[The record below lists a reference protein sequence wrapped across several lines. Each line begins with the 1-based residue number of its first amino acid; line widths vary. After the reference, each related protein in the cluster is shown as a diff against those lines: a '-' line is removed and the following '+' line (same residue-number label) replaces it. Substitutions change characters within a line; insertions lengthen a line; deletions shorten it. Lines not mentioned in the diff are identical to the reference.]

1 MKDSIPKFLGRGNPS
16 LLKTFINKVDTY
28 QRNVPNVPPQVLLD
42 FAASHLEG
50 YAATFY
56 ESNQE
61 QYKVGSTPAREY
73 GEKLQ
78 QLFSKINALP
88 EAVKVSY
95 FMQGLNGKTRKMI
108 SNSKENLETFDA
120 ALEAAASYES
130 TTCS

>member
-56 ESNQE
+56 KANQE
-61 QYKVGSTPAREY
+61 QYKE
-73 GEKLQ
+73 GEPKRFKNLDE
-78 QLFSKINALP
+78 LKEAL
-88 EAVKVSY
+88 K
-95 FMQGLNGKTRKMI
+95 K
-108 SNSKENLETFDA
+108 
-120 ALEAAASYES
+120 
-130 TTCS
+130 